1 MRATEWRI
9 LLGVVLFFTA
19 VVGCSSKDEAVLTE
33 ACNLYRGMTREQ
45 VREIMG
51 QPNLSESS
59 WGSNAPGGFDTW
71 VFDSNNK
78 SIPRSNLSDKVAWR
92 IDVYYQKNNEVS
104 FASLSPDLCLQK

>member
-45 VREIMG
+45 VRETIG
-51 QPNLSESS
+51 QPNRS
-59 WGSNAPGGFDTW
+59 GSFDDIW
-71 VFDSNNK
+71 FFDSNNRRL
-78 SIPRSNLSDKVAWR
+78 PFGSNWSDKFAWR
-92 IDVYYQKNNEVS
+92 VHVFYIDNVADGVTARDGLSAY
-104 FASLSPDLCLQK
+104 SLC

>member
-45 VREIMG
+45 VRETMG
-51 QPNLSESS
+51 GPTSS
-59 WGSNAPGGFDTW
+59 TSAFDAW
-71 VFDSNNK
+71 HFDSNNK
-78 SIPRSNLSDKVAWR
+78 RLLSSDLSDKVAWR
-92 IDVYYQKNNEVS
+92 ATVWYAKNMVRDVTVLDGLSAY
-104 FASLSPDLCLQK
+104 SLC